1 VHDRASPFEAFHVLP
16 QPAVAPSSPSG
27 DDAQRIA
34 GRFRLRTPLAA
45 GASGTAWLADDTAA
59 PPGTTQV
66 VVKSF
71 TPRFASWT
79 SGGVAKL
86 ATLAAGRPEGDS
98 LAGRADAEAASVRH
112 LATPGLPALREV
124 VRDPRDGVVLVYE
137 ATHGTPLDQVLLGHP
152 DGLAAD
158 VARAAVARIAG
169 AVAALHAVGLAHL
182 DLRPATIVAD
192 QALAQPGLVDW
203 GHAVALGTTQGG
215 LPGFSPASVPY
226 TSPSLLV
233 GGAPAIAD
241 DVFALG
247 CLAHELFTGLHPFS
261 RRPATDA
268 ATSEPPVISALNP
281 RERAVLA
288 RALAIDAA
296 ARQVAAAEI
305 AAVFGGLPMR
315 PARDA
320 RREGGGDAGGDAAAP
335 PADAHAGGGWVW
347 VALVLGLCA
356 VAAFAAAIVRL
367 GPG

>member
-1 VHDRASPFEAFHVLP
+1 MLP
-16 QPAVAPSSPSG
+16 QPALAPSSRA
-27 DDAQRIA
+27 DDDTQRIA

-45 GASGTAWLADDTAA
+45 GASGTAWLADDTDASRDMS
-59 PPGTTQV
+59 QV
-66 VVKSF
+66 VVKAIA
-71 TPRFASWT
+71 PRFAAWT
-79 SGGVAKL
+79 SGGLAKL
-86 ATLAAGRPEGDS
+86 AALAAGRPGAGT
-98 LAGRADAEAASVRH
+98 LAGRADDETASVRH

-124 VRDPRDGVVLVYE
+124 VCDPRDGVVLVHE
-137 ATHGTPLDQVLLGHP
+137 ATPGTPLDQLLLGHP
-152 DGLAAD
+152 DGLAPD
-158 VARAAVARIAG
+158 VARAAVARVAG

-192 QALAQPGLVDW
+192 HAFAAPGLVDW

-215 LPGFSPASVPY
+215 LPGFAPASVPY

-268 ATSEPPVISALNP
+268 ATAKPPVVSALNA

-288 RALAIDAA
+288 RALAVDAA
-296 ARQVAAAEI
+296 ARQVGAAEI
-305 AAVFGGLPMR
+305 AAVFGGA
-315 PARDA
+315 PARPSRHAPRDRAGEA
-320 RREGGGDAGGDAAAP
+320 RSGAGGMPAFEAEPVAA
-335 PADAHAGGGWVW
+335 WVW
-347 VALVLGLCA
+347 VAVALGLCA